1 MSSSADVN
9 VSAGKSVPVYK
20 RRRRR
25 IYGIIAVVAAVV
37 IGLIIWAVTQGGSS
51 WPTALPS
58 FTISVSQGTVASPDS
73 IIESQPS
80 LAKTIPAH
88 LHYVPF
94 DAGVTAIAEM
104 KSGSVQAISG
114 VGNPPATA
122 AIGINTGV
130 TVVMGW
136 GFDDDQLLVP
146 PSVTSPSQLAGK
158 SVGVLVGSSE
168 DYELLGYLSLEHLT
182 GKVKVVSFAS
192 EPAAGAAALS
202 GAIDSAYV
210 YGAPAADLIA
220 KGYHPLVN
228 AEQIAKLGIP
238 GLDVIAVATS
248 VINSD
253 PALVQDY
260 VCAELQGSRDMTGP
274 QAAKYLTATAKVQG
288 IPASQAAT
296 IVAATKGYPFIP
308 PSQQLYWLGST
319 LHDPTSR
326 IVQAYQLT
334 AKFLVTQGRL
344 TTVPSAAQIAQHID
358 ITFIKKALAGDC
370 PS

>member
-9 VSAGKSVPVYK
+9 APAYTPVPRYK

-25 IYGIIAVVAAVV
+25 IYGAAAVAVIVVIAVIV
-37 IGLIIWAVTQGGSS
+37 WAVTRGSGS
-51 WPTALPS
+51 TAALPS

-73 IIESQPS
+73 ILESQPS
-80 LAKTIPAH
+80 LAKTVPAH
-88 LHYVPF
+88 LKYVPF

-104 KSGSVQAISG
+104 KSGAVQAISG
-114 VGNPPATA
+114 VGNPPVTA

-130 TVVMGW
+130 TIVMGW

-146 PSVTSPSQLAGK
+146 KSVTSPGQLAGK

-168 DYELLGYLSLEHLT
+168 DYELLGYLALEHLT

-192 EPAAGAAALS
+192 ETAAGAAALS

-210 YGAPAADLIA
+210 YGGPAVDLIN
-220 KGYHPLVN
+220 KGYHSLVN

-248 VINSD
+248 VIQKD

-260 VCAELQGSRDMTGP
+260 VCAEVQGNRDVTGP
-274 QAAKYLTATAKVQG
+274 QAAKYLTASAGVQG
-288 IPASQAAT
+288 VPGSQIVTAT
-296 IVAATKGYPFIP
+296 RGYPFIP
-308 PSQQLYWLGST
+308 ASQQLFWLGST
-319 LHDPTSR
+319 LHDPSSR
-326 IVQAYQLT
+326 IVQAYLQT
-334 AKFLVTQGRL
+334 GKFLVGQGRL
-344 TTVPSAAQIAQHID
+344 TTAPTAAQIASHID
-358 ITFIKKALAGDC
+358 ITFIKKALAGGC

>member
-9 VSAGKSVPVYK
+9 VPTSRSVPVYK
-20 RRRRR
+20 RKRRRN
-25 IYGIIAVVAAVV
+25 YGAIAVVVV
-37 IGLIIWAVTQGGSS
+37 VGTALIVWAVTQGSS
-51 WPTALPS
+51 GPATLPS
-58 FTISVSQGTVASPDS
+58 FTISVGQGTVASPDS

-80 LAKTIPAH
+80 LAKIIPAH

-122 AIGINTGV
+122 AIGTNIGV

-146 PSVTSPSQLAGK
+146 KSITSPSQLVGK
-158 SVGVLVGSSE
+158 SIGVLVGSSE
-168 DYELLGYLSLEHLT
+168 DYELLGYLALEHLT
-182 GKVKVVSFAS
+182 GKVKVVTFAS

-202 GAIDSAYV
+202 HAIDAAYV
-210 YGAPAADLIA
+210 YGGPAADLIA
-220 KGYHPLVN
+220 KGDHSLVN

-260 VCAELQGSRDMTGP
+260 VCAEVQGSRDMTGP
-274 QAAKYLTATAKVQG
+274 QAARYLAETAKVQG
-288 IPASQAAT
+288 VPGNGSQIVTAT
-296 IVAATKGYPFIP
+296 SGYPFIP
-308 PSQQLYWLGST
+308 LSQQLYWLGST
-319 LHDPTSR
+319 LHDPASR
-326 IVQAYQLT
+326 IVKAYQQT
-334 AKFLVTQGRL
+334 ATFLVSQGRL
-344 TTVPSAAQIAQHID
+344 TSVPSAAQIAAHVD
-358 ITFIKKALAGDC
+358 ITFIKKALSGDC